1 MRLKQLIGSHL
12 LHRTTASWL
21 KALNAGGYWCSDVY
35 SWDQLLQSEQ
45 FHTLDMLLNI
55 RRPGGNDI
63 FTTRCPISFG
73 DGPIKNETHAP
84 LLGEHTLEIIEEFH
98 LKEGE
103 EA

>member
-1 MRLKQLIGSHL
+1 
-12 LHRTTASWL
+12 
-21 KALNAGGYWCSDVY
+21 
-35 SWDQLLQSEQ
+35 
-45 FHTLDMLLNI
+45 MLLNI